1 MLVRERMTHNPIT
14 ITPSTSVGDALR
26 VMREKKIKRLPI
38 MDSKGQLVGIVSEKD
53 LLYASPSPVTSL
65 NVWEI
70 HELLGKLVVE
80 KVMTPRVITV
90 GEEQPLEE
98 AARIME
104 DGRIGGLPVMRGK
117 VLVGIITESDLF
129 KSFLQFLGG
138 RRPGVRV
145 TATIPNAK
153 GTLAKITNAIFGA
166 GGDIVGLAS
175 IENPDPAIQE
185 WEIAVKVQG
194 VPQAKLVEVLRPVVR
209 QIIDVRET

>member
-1 MLVRERMTHNPIT
+1 MLVRERMTPNPIT

-26 VMREKKIKRLPI
+26 VMCEKKIKRLPVL
-38 MDSKGQLVGIVSEKD
+38 DSKGQMVGIVCEKD

-80 KVMTPRVITV
+80 KVMTSRVITV
-90 GEEQPLEE
+90 GEDQPLEE

-104 DGRIGGLPVMRGK
+104 DGRIGGMPVMRGK
-117 VLVGIITESDLF
+117 QLVGIITESDLF

-138 RRPGVRV
+138 RRRGVRV

-153 GTLAKITNAIFGA
+153 GTLAHITNAIFGA

-175 IENPDPAIQE
+175 MENPDPAKQE

-194 VPQAKLVEVLRPVVR
+194 ITQAKLVEVLRPVVR
-209 QIIDVRET
+209 EIIDVRES